1 MVAYTTIVGST
12 PRPSQP
18 TMSLL
23 EPGTRFVNRRV
34 EVVKRPRVTR

>member
-1 MVAYTTIVGST
+1 
-12 PRPSQP
+12 
-18 TMSLL
+18 MSLL